1 MVTLEFPVLISATPS
16 VVLCPTV
23 SLPKFSLDVD
33 DTRDFVDPE
42 PVPLSATVTSAV
54 PLLFFNVKL
63 PVNVPDAVGWNA
75 IAK

>member
-1 MVTLEFPVLISATPS
+1 
-16 VVLCPTV
+16 
-23 SLPKFSLDVD
+23 VD

-63 PVNVPDAVGWNA
+63 PVNVPDAVGWTA